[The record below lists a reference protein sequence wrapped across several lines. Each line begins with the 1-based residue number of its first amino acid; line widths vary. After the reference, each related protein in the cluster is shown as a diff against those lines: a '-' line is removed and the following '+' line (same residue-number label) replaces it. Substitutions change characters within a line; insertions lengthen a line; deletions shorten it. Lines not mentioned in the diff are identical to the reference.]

1 MKTGQV
7 CYKLTRLCEW
17 ISNVGTNH
25 LVHVSLHTRQTL
37 PGYFGVVSSWVIR
50 HLWDTPTHQSLKTS
64 NFWVWGLDSDM
75 DGCWGGFLTWSNGQI
90 RDFVGELWGICSNL
104 DVRFVR
110 FNDLDKTEK
119 RECQVHSAVC
129 RKGFV
134 SGFAELLRF
143 DGDGMICSEQQK
155 MKKEQF
161 VRSTS
166 WNSSFYILQ
175 NQWICMDLLWF
186 VLIGYSGHDRLHPVG
201 FGATSGACRSASCTF
216 HYSSAQP
223 VPTRMQT
230 YAAHT
235 LFDMNRTIQRRLA
248 PDICTIFQEVIFLTV
263 AYCIIMF
270 DFIKNILIIHYRFI
284 HEHFIKRWAERCK

>member
-1 MKTGQV
+1 MSGAFCCVQK
-7 CYKLTRLCEW
+7 R
-17 ISNVGTNH
+17 
-25 LVHVSLHTRQTL
+25 
-37 PGYFGVVSSWVIR
+37 
-50 HLWDTPTHQSLKTS
+50 
-64 NFWVWGLDSDM
+64 FWFRICWTIAIWWG
-75 DGCWGGFLTWSNGQI
+75 W
-90 RDFVGELWGICSNL
+90 
-104 DVRFVR
+104 
-110 FNDLDKTEK
+110 NDLQWT
-119 RECQVHSAVC
+119 
-129 RKGFV
+129 
-134 SGFAELLRF
+134 AENEERT
-143 DGDGMICSEQQK
+143 IRSE
-155 MKKEQF
+155 
-161 VRSTS
+161 
-166 WNSSFYILQ
+166 YILKF
-175 NQWICMDLLWF
+175 IFLHLAKSMDLLWF